1 MCWLSHLLRAPGTF
15 CGFVLILISAWGKDP
30 FSCFCFLSSTSF
42 LSFHAHFSFSSQIT
56 VHISRRLN
64 IRLYFSSLSLSIPI
78 GSSVS
83 RKPAP
88 EANDIPTPNI
98 TPGEQKHP
106 TSCFYCSHPFPLPL
120 IKPGSPTLSASHPKS
135 IYTGTGVPFLAS
147 QEAISKCPQMH
158 PIAERVGSILSST
171 QSPTAGLSRSD
182 ASPKCMP
189 LAHCV
194 ESTYYLTF
202 SPREVLRRF
211 ISLRVTRLKQYL
223 LKCLGLIIYTIC
235 AGKGVY

>member
-1 MCWLSHLLRAPGTF
+1 M
-15 CGFVLILISAWGKDP
+15 
-30 FSCFCFLSSTSF
+30 
-42 LSFHAHFSFSSQIT
+42 

-64 IRLYFSSLSLSIPI
+64 IRHYFSSLSLSIPI
-78 GSSVS
+78 GSSCS

-88 EANDIPTPNI
+88 EANVI
-98 TPGEQKHP
+98 TPGEHQQP

-120 IKPGSPTLSASHPKS
+120 IKPDSPMLSASHLKS
-135 IYTGTGVPFLAS
+135 IYIGTGVPFLAR
-147 QEAISKCPQMH
+147 QEVISKCPQMH
-158 PIAERVGSILSST
+158 PIAERVGSILNST
-171 QSPTAGLSRSD
+171 QSPTTDLSCSD

-202 SPREVLRRF
+202 SPHEVLKRF
-211 ISLRVTRLKQYL
+211 ISLRVTRLKQYS